1 MESFKAREIGCLV
14 NEVTRSGE
22 VASVYAGAVN
32 ILVPEKVLL
41 SLVERPSQMSAL
53 GIRVPELFESG
64 RSGSGKRPDRIER
77 GTKVTHRGKDILLG
91 DLTIEPARANVWS
104 GAGFDYPGLAAGFA
118 AGKIELFKRAL
129 LSRGKEGGLIGLYQ
143 NRGRDN
149 PFVQR
154 AQRILAQVKM
164 EKIEGEPPRL
174 QGLSGLLGL
183 GIGLTPSGDDFL
195 AGVLLGERMLTA
207 SRTVDKEEIGKA
219 LDRTGF
225 PGRTLIWQALKEHFP
240 HYLIEAAR
248 GLAGAD
254 SPEEMIAVVERATSH
269 GETSGTDALTGL
281 LWYLEKV

>member
-14 NEVTRSGE
+14 NEVTCSGE
-22 VASVYAGAVN
+22 VASVHAGAVN
-32 ILVPEKVLL
+32 ILVPERVLL
-41 SLVERPSQMSAL
+41 SLVERPAQMSAL

-77 GTKVTHRGKDILLG
+77 GMRVACRGKDILLG
-91 DLTIEPARANVWS
+91 DFMIEPARAKVWS
-104 GAGFDYPGLAAGFA
+104 GAGFDFPGFT

-129 LSRGKEGGLIGLYQ
+129 LSRGKGGGLIGLYQ
-143 NRGRDN
+143 NRDRDN

-174 QGLSGLLGL
+174 RGLSGLLGL

-195 AGVLLGERMLTA
+195 AGVLLGERMLMP

-248 GLAGAD
+248 GLVGAD
-254 SPEEMIAVVERATSH
+254 SPEEMIAVVERAASH